1 MPKMKIKV
9 SLLNEEKKE
18 EYETMAILHENIL
31 KYREKDG
38 TTVLWDYEANKLIR
52 ENNIFRMEYIFDKI
66 KQTTGVFEIKEL
78 NQKIELL
85 VQTNQLERKKN
96 DIKVTFKVEEN
107 VFIYHLEEV
116 K

>member
-9 SLLNEEKKE
+9 SLLNEEKKK

-31 KYREKDG
+31 KYKEKDD
-38 TTVLWDYEANKLIR
+38 TLVLWDYEENKLIR
-52 ENNIFRMEYIFDKI
+52 ENTVFRMEYVFDKT
-66 KQTTGVFEIKEL
+66 KSTTGILEIKEL
-78 NQKIELL
+78 NQKIILSI
-85 VQTNQLERKKN
+85 QTNQLERKKN
-96 DIKVTFKVEEN
+96 DITITYKVEEN